1 MRTLFREYRMIRVE
15 LATVFKQ
22 QSVRANYV
30 CMHMIHKLLMPIKFI
45 RCIVFGP
52 IERCIM
58 NRAAMG
64 NILELWIMELSRRK
78 KCHES
83 KWLSTFFHVD
93 GNATE
98 NVTAWCIGF
107 NEHWTQ
113 KHCLSFTWI
122 LFFMPSSSRLLLLH
136 AFIRGGSIH
145 LSTTNSMLS
154 RACSECGAHITYNL
168 TFRLV
173 HTQLH
178 MKFM

>member
-45 RCIVFGP
+45 RCIVLGP

-78 KCHES
+78 KNAMNPSDCRHF
-83 KWLSTFFHVD
+83 STL
-93 GNATE
+93 
-98 NVTAWCIGF
+98 I
-107 NEHWTQ
+107 
-113 KHCLSFTWI
+113 S
-122 LFFMPSSSRLLLLH
+122 
-136 AFIRGGSIH
+136 
-145 LSTTNSMLS
+145 
-154 RACSECGAHITYNL
+154 
-168 TFRLV
+168 
-173 HTQLH
+173 TQLKMSLH
-178 MKFM
+178 DVLDLMNTEHKNTVCHLLGFCFLCLPLLACCCFMHLFVVVRFI